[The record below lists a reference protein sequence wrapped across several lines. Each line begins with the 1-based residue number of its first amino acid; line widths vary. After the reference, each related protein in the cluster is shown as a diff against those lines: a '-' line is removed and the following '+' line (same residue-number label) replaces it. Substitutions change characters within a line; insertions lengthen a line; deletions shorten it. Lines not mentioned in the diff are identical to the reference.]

1 MRSLS
6 PPGLKLLW
14 LWYVLGALLLVL
26 VAVVSLMP
34 APAVGVSDKLSH
46 VLTYLILGAWF
57 ALLAANRR
65 ILAWTL
71 LGLIGYGMLIEWLQ
85 GMTGYRY
92 AEWGDVL
99 ANGAG
104 TVAGSVLHFTPLRT
118 LFRYIDN
125 QIAGLWRG

>member
-1 MRSLS
+1 MSSQSRS
-6 PPGLKLLW
+6 GLRLLW
-14 LWYVLGALLLVL
+14 LWYLLGALMLLL

-34 APAVGVSDKLSH
+34 APEVGVSDKLSH
-46 VLTYLILGAWF
+46 LLTYFILGAWF
-57 ALLAANRR
+57 ALLAANRWG
-65 ILAWTL
+65 LLWTL

-85 GMTGYRY
+85 SMTGYRY

-125 QIAGLWRG
+125 RIAGLWRG